1 MVCDGVVSYLPSF
14 PPSLCPSFLS
24 YPCLASLSFL
34 PFFLLLSPALVFP
47 PLHRLCLCF
56 LLVVGV
62 VGVFFSHFVFIFSNS
77 PILYLRFLPYYLMY
91 CIMLYTYRYVY
102 FHLLTDPPSLFFSLL
117 FYTPIYHL
125 FTSPFSTCFTIRSWF
140 IFTMNILYLFS
151 IFLPLHHFFSHLFHL
166 FQLLFIYLFLSGVV
180 FIFFGIAFCLDIYFF
195 SHRFIQHCLSSLFLV
210 FTS

>member
-1 MVCDGVVSYLPSF
+1 MSIFPFLPLSGF
-14 PPSLCPSFLS
+14 PFLPSFLS
-24 YPCLASLSFL
+24 STLSCSCISSSSPLMSLFL
-34 PFFLLLSPALVFP
+34 VGGRGSGGFFL
-47 PLHRLCLCF
+47 
-56 LLVVGV
+56 
-62 VGVFFSHFVFIFSNS
+62 SHFVFIFSNS